1 MNARFYNICTND
13 IIMYKLND
21 KSIKAKGLLSKFI
34 IARKSIFIRFIYYIN
49 RFVRL
54 LFGRANV
61 IGKISST
68 WFDNSGQQ
76 ICTLVKRQ
84 PRCATNGWINLFTVY
99 DYELLVYNVTLK

>member
-1 MNARFYNICTND
+1 VNARFYDICTND
-13 IIMYKLND
+13 IIMRCQVND
-21 KSIKAKGLLSKFI
+21 KSIKGLLSKFI
-34 IARKSIFIRFIYYIN
+34 ISRKSIFIRFIYYIN

-76 ICTLVKRQ
+76 ICALVKRQ
-84 PRCATNGWINLFTVY
+84 PRCATNGWNNLFTVY

>member
-1 MNARFYNICTND
+1 MNARFYDICTND
-13 IIMYKLND
+13 IIMCCQVND
-21 KSIKAKGLLSKFI
+21 KSIKGLLSKFI

-76 ICTLVKRQ
+76 ICALVKRQ
-84 PRCATNGWINLFTVY
+84 PRCATNG
-99 DYELLVYNVTLK
+99 

>member
-13 IIMYKLND
+13 IIMRCQVND
-21 KSIKAKGLLSKFI
+21 KSMKGLLCKFI
-34 IARKSIFIRFIYYIN
+34 ISRKNIFIRVIYYIN

-61 IGKISST
+61 IGKISSS

-76 ICTLVKRQ
+76 ICALVKRE
-84 PRCATNGWINLFTVY
+84 PRCATNVWINLFTVHG
-99 DYELLVYNVTLK
+99 YELLVYNATLK